1 MSATRVAP
9 MMVGWWS
16 MTVLV
21 LYVVLAIGVS
31 FLCSIMEAV
40 ILSVTPGYLASLS
53 EKQPGTARRLRRFK
67 ENIDEPLAAIL
78 SLNTIAHTGGAAGAG
93 AQAARVFGNAWLG
106 LFSAL
111 LTLAILFL
119 SEIIPKTIGAVY
131 WKQLSP
137 AVTRLLAWLMVPLT
151 PFVWLSGLAS
161 RAISSR
167 HNPVYVSRDEIR
179 ALANL
184 GAQQG
189 VLDNEESR
197 VVEALLRFR
206 TMTASRVMTP
216 RTVIFALPADDTVGE
231 VVERHRPL
239 RFSRIPI
246 FRGSIDAPVGFVLKD
261 EILEHA
267 AQGDPETPLSALRR
281 KLFFVPGTIRLSH
294 LLDLFLSSREH
305 VAAVIDEYGGTAGV
319 VTLEDLVE
327 TLLDLEIVDE
337 IDTVEDLR
345 AAARLKWRE
354 RAAKLGVFLAV
365 DQSDSSPE

>member
-1 MSATRVAP
+1 
-9 MMVGWWS
+9 
-16 MTVLV
+16 MTLLV
-21 LYVVLAIGVS
+21 IYVVLAIGVS

-40 ILSVTPGYLASLS
+40 VLSVTPGYLASIR
-53 EKQPGTARRLRRFK
+53 EKQPGTARQLRRFK

-93 AQAARVFGNAWLG
+93 AQAALVFGNAWLG

-131 WKQLSP
+131 WKQLAP
-137 AVTRLLAWLMVPLT
+137 TVTRLLAWLMVPLM
-151 PFVWLSGLAS
+151 PLIWLSGLAS

-167 HNPVYVSRDEIR
+167 HNPVHVSREEIR
-179 ALANL
+179 ALADL

-189 VLDNEESR
+189 VLDKEESR
-197 VVEALLRFR
+197 VFEALLRFR
-206 TMTASRVMTP
+206 TMTASKVMTP
-216 RTVIFALPADDTVGE
+216 RIVIFALPADETVGE

-239 RFSRIPI
+239 RFSRIPV
-246 FRGSIDAPVGFVLKD
+246 FRSSIDELLGFVLKD
-261 EILEHA
+261 EVLEHA
-267 AQGDPETPLSALRR
+267 AQGDPETPLEDLRR
-281 KLFFVPGTIRLSH
+281 ELFFVPGTIQLSH

-305 VAAVIDEYGGTAGV
+305 IAAVIDEFGGTAGL

-354 RAAKLGVFLAV
+354 RAAKLDTFMAA
-365 DQSDSSPE
+365 DQSGPSPE

>member
-1 MSATRVAP
+1 MA
-9 MMVGWWS
+9 
-16 MTVLV
+16 LLI

-40 ILSVTPGYLASLS
+40 ILSVTPGYLASVRDY
-53 EKQPGTARRLRRFK
+53 KPGTARRLQRFK

-93 AQAARVFGNAWLG
+93 AQAALVFGNTWVG

-131 WKQLSP
+131 WKQLAP
-137 AVTRLLAWLMVPLT
+137 AVTRLLSWLMVPLM
-151 PFVWLSGLAS
+151 PLVWLSGLAS

-167 HNPVYVSRDEIR
+167 HDPVHVSRDEIR
-179 ALANL
+179 ALADL

-189 VLDNEESR
+189 VLDKEESR
-197 VVEALLRFR
+197 VVKALLRFR
-206 TMTASRVMTP
+206 TMTASTVMTP
-216 RTVIFALPADDTVGE
+216 RIVMFALPADDTVGE
-231 VVERHRPL
+231 VVERHRQL

-246 FRGSIDAPVGFVLKD
+246 FRGSIDSLVGFVLKD
-261 EILEHA
+261 DILQHA
-267 AQGDPETPLSALRR
+267 AQGRPETRLDDLGRE
-281 KLFFVPGTIRLSH
+281 LFFVPGTIQLSH

-305 VAAVIDEYGGTAGV
+305 IAVVIDEFGGTAGL

-337 IDTVEDLR
+337 IDAVEDLR

-354 RAAKLGVFLAV
+354 RAAKLGVIAAN
-365 DQSDSSPE
+365 DESAPSS